1 MSRPPSPSIVG
12 IGEVLWDLL
21 PTSAKLGGAPCNFA
35 CHASQLGATAS
46 IVSCVG
52 EDDFGAR
59 ATNEIRE
66 RGVNIDAIGQC
77 ERDTGTVEVTL
88 DAQGHP
94 TYRILPDVAWDYLT
108 WSESLAALASATDAV
123 CFGTLGQ
130 RHDVSRQTIRQF
142 LSATPQ
148 RALRILDINL
158 RPPFLDD
165 AVILESLRL
174 ANVLKLSDEELPLVA
189 KVCGLIGEERE
200 LLEQL
205 AEKFKLQVVAFT
217 CGSRGATI
225 LGEKGVSQHQPTS
238 VDTVDTIG
246 AGDSYAAAL
255 AIGLLADLSYDTINA
270 TACQIA
276 GYVCTQ
282 PGATP
287 ELPIEL
293 RSTLVPSN

>member
-1 MSRPPSPSIVG
+1 MNTSQSHSIVG

-21 PTSAKLGGAPCNFA
+21 PTGAKLGGAPCNFA
-35 CHASQLGATAS
+35 CHAKQLGAIAS
-46 IVSCVG
+46 VVSCVG
-52 EDDFGAR
+52 KDDLGAR
-59 ATNEIRE
+59 ATREIRE
-66 RGVNIDAIGQC
+66 RGVNVNAIDQC
-77 ERDTGTVEVTL
+77 ERDTGTVEVKL

-130 RHDVSRQTIRQF
+130 RYDVSRQTIRRF

-148 RALRILDINL
+148 RALRLLDINL
-158 RPPFLDD
+158 RRPFFDD
-165 AVILESLRL
+165 AVILESLAL
-174 ANVLKLSDEELPLVA
+174 ANVLKLNDEELPLVA
-189 KVCGLIGEERE
+189 KACGLMGEEGE

-205 AEKFKLQVVAFT
+205 LERFKLLAVALT

-225 LGEKGVSQHQPTS
+225 LGEKGVSQHQPTA
-238 VDTVDTIG
+238 VKTVDTIG
-246 AGDSYAAAL
+246 AGDSYTAAL
-255 AIGLLADLSYDTINA
+255 AVGLLADLEYDTINA
-270 TACQIA
+270 AACRIA

-287 ELPIEL
+287 ELPTEL
-293 RSTLVPSN
+293 RSMLVQSN

>member
-1 MSRPPSPSIVG
+1 MSRPSSHSIVG

-21 PTSAKLGGAPCNFA
+21 PTGAKLGGAPCNFA
-35 CHASQLGATAS
+35 CHASQLGAMAS

-52 EDDFGAR
+52 EDDLGTR

-66 RGVNIDAIGQC
+66 RGVNVDAIGQC

-88 DAQGHP
+88 DVQGHP
-94 TYRILPDVAWDYLT
+94 NYRILPDVAWDYLT

-130 RHDVSRQTIRQF
+130 RHDVSRQTIRRF

-148 RALRILDINL
+148 RDLRLLDINL
-158 RPPFLDD
+158 RPPFFDD
-165 AVILESLRL
+165 TVILESLRL

-189 KVCGLIGEERE
+189 RACGLTGEEDE

-205 AEKFKLQVVAFT
+205 AEQFKLQAIALT

-225 LGEKGVSQHQPTS
+225 LGEKGVSQHQPTA
-238 VDTVDTIG
+238 VKTVDTIG
-246 AGDSYAAAL
+246 AGDSYTAAL
-255 AIGLLADLSYDTINA
+255 AVGLLADLEYDTINA
-270 TACQIA
+270 AACRIA

-282 PGATP
+282 AGATP
-287 ELPIEL
+287 ELPAEL
-293 RSTLVPSN
+293 RSLLVPSD